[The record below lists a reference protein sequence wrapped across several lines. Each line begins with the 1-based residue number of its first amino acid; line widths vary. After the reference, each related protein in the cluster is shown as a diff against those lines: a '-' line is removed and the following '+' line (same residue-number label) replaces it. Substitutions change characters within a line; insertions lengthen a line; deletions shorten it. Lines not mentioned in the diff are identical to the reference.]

1 MVITIVI
8 AYVVRIAFL
17 YARDVIDHKR
27 TGKTE
32 YPAECFVIITS
43 KPEGSKTAHRQA
55 ADKRILALIR
65 QREHL
70 TGKRHQLSACH
81 LAPPGVET
89 VILFCKIFDG
99 FSDLVA
105 GQYIDTHKS
114 KYGHC
119 IPVLL
124 RWSLPMLASV
134 VLTFL
139 VPDTTPAL
147 QLAFIF
153 VTYNLFNTIFY
164 TIVCAAAASLPS
176 YAADDPTDRSQMLAY
191 SMLFAAGMQVVV
203 ASKIMPIVE
212 YFGGMNSQAAWV
224 KATLFFGAIGLVF
237 LFLNAFFVKE
247 RVENDKPAENVLK
260 GAGFAFR
267 NKYWIYT
274 LVIGICANILLIF
287 NLSVSVYY
295 LKDVMGNLGLMGS
308 FIAVSNVPGVFL
320 MMVVPSVLGKISK
333 RALVVFGTVLILAG
347 QILFILGP
355 SDNVTWFLAT
365 GLIKGIG
372 MGFPMGLAGAMIGD
386 CVDYGEWKLGTR
398 VQSVLFAANTV
409 GQKIG
414 QGLLTSLL
422 GIFLAA
428 VGYDGLKEVQSEATI
443 AGIDGFFKYGPVVVC
458 IFLGVAAYLFTI
470 EKDLP
475 TMLKEVA
482 ERKTHA

>member
-1 MVITIVI
+1 M
-8 AYVVRIAFL
+8 
-17 YARDVIDHKR
+17 
-27 TGKTE
+27 
-32 YPAECFVIITS
+32 C
-43 KPEGSKTAHRQA
+43 
-55 ADKRILALIR
+55 
-65 QREHL
+65 
-70 TGKRHQLSACH
+70 
-81 LAPPGVET
+81 
-89 VILFCKIFDG
+89 
-99 FSDLVA
+99 
-105 GQYIDTHKS
+105 
-114 KYGHC
+114 
-119 IPVLL
+119 
-124 RWSLPMLASV
+124 
-134 VLTFL
+134 
-139 VPDTTPAL
+139 
-147 QLAFIF
+147 
-153 VTYNLFNTIFY
+153 
-164 TIVCAAAASLPS
+164 
-176 YAADDPTDRSQMLAY
+176 
-191 SMLFAAGMQVVV
+191 
-203 ASKIMPIVE
+203 
-212 YFGGMNSQAAWV
+212 
-224 KATLFFGAIGLVF
+224 
-237 LFLNAFFVKE
+237 
-247 RVENDKPAENVLK
+247 
-260 GAGFAFR
+260 
-267 NKYWIYT
+267 
-274 LVIGICANILLIF
+274 
-287 NLSVSVYY
+287 YY